1 MSTAKRLYRSNTDK
15 TLAGVCGGIAEYFDT
30 DPTLVRLAWVIITFI
45 TGLVPGLLAYII
57 AAALIPR
64 EPTRY

>member
-15 TLAGVCGGIAEYFDT
+15 KLAGVCGGIAEYFDT